1 MQESSQI
8 WWQEITGPRTFI
20 ANITEHLL
28 DASVIVKVP
37 DDLPWRHEMRQE
49 IQSELREQ
57 YEYEEISV
65 IIIDAEEEVGENTA
79 IGAFVLERF
88 ALGDVARQ
96 YRKKSGKS
104 ITQYIIQKNV
114 LQNDVLWVKGITS
127 ETVKRWLDFLLE
139 FNACNSKKSRIV
151 LEIRD
156 DIQYPEQNTV
166 EEIDYSSYISD
177 NNLQLFN
184 SILLDRMP
192 NITGAWKR
200 YLSALAACLCETDA
214 EIAEYFLNEH
224 AEQAG
229 SPISILKTIAQDSDY
244 SRRGAADGSS
254 HILSLV
260 RHKCTSQIE
269 RRIWKAQLQVLFPV
283 VEAERI
289 NLIERIKHD
298 LTAMISVREIRQYGE
313 SIVNPYDFEWGTLF
327 YAMKLTS
334 INGEYYLKSLSKA
347 DREEIRRFRDY
358 RNNLA
363 HGDCC
368 TVTQVSEILAV
379 APSEQEKQLKSLV

>member
-8 WWQEITGPRTFI
+8 WWQEITGPKTFVS
-20 ANITEHLL
+20 NVTERLL
-28 DASVIVKVP
+28 EASVIVKVP

-57 YEYEEISV
+57 YDYAEIS
-65 IIIDAEEEVGENTA
+65 IIPIDAEEDVEENTE
-79 IGAFVLERF
+79 IDAFILERF

-104 ITQYIIQKNV
+104 ITQYIVQKNV
-114 LQNDVLWVKGITS
+114 LQNDVLWVKGLTEKTI
-127 ETVKRWLDFLLE
+127 KPWMDFLLA
-139 FNACNSKKSRIV
+139 FNDCCPKNGRIV

-156 DIQYPEQNTV
+156 SIQYVKQDTI

-192 NITGAWKR
+192 TISEVWKR

-214 EIAEYFLNEH
+214 EIAEYFLNEY
-224 AEQAG
+224 AQQTAD
-229 SPISILKTIAQDSDY
+229 PIRVLEAIAHDPDY

-254 HILSLV
+254 HILSPV

-327 YAMKLTS
+327 YAMKLTN
-334 INGEYYLKSLSKA
+334 INEEYYLKSLSKA
-347 DREEIRRFRDY
+347 EREEIRRFRDY

-368 TVTQVSEILAV
+368 TVTQVSEILAIV
-379 APSEQEKQLKSLV
+379 PYE

>member
-8 WWQEITGPRTFI
+8 WWQEITGPKTFVS
-20 ANITEHLL
+20 NVTERLL
-28 DASVIVKVP
+28 EASVIVKVP

-57 YEYEEISV
+57 YDYAEIS
-65 IIIDAEEEVGENTA
+65 IIPIDAEEDVEENTE
-79 IGAFVLERF
+79 IDAFILERF

-104 ITQYIIQKNV
+104 ITQYIVQKNV
-114 LQNDVLWVKGITS
+114 LQNDVLWVKGIT
-127 ETVKRWLDFLLE
+127 EKTIKPWMDFLLA
-139 FNACNSKKSRIV
+139 FNDCCPKNGRIV

-156 DIQYPEQNTV
+156 SIQYVKQDTI

-192 NITGAWKR
+192 TISEVWKR

-214 EIAEYFLNEH
+214 EIAEYFLNEY
-224 AEQAG
+224 ARQTAD
-229 SPISILKTIAQDSDY
+229 PIRVLEAIAQDPDY

-327 YAMKLTS
+327 YAMKLTN
-334 INGEYYLKSLSKA
+334 INEEYYLKSLSKA
-347 DREEIRRFRDY
+347 EREEIRRFRDY

-368 TVTQVSEILAV
+368 TVTQVSEILAIV
-379 APSEQEKQLKSLV
+379 PYE

>member
-8 WWQEITGPRTFI
+8 WWQEITGPKAFVS
-20 ANITEHLL
+20 NVTERLL
-28 DASVIVKVP
+28 EASVIMKVP

-57 YEYEEISV
+57 YDYAEIS
-65 IIIDAEEEVGENTA
+65 IIPIDAEEDVEENTE
-79 IGAFVLERF
+79 IDAFILERF

-104 ITQYIIQKNV
+104 ITQYIVQKNV
-114 LQNDVLWVKGITS
+114 LQNDVLWVKGIT
-127 ETVKRWLDFLLE
+127 EKTIKPWRDFLLA
-139 FNACNSKKSRIV
+139 FNACCPKNGRIV

-156 DIQYPEQNTV
+156 SIQYVKQNTI

-192 NITGAWKR
+192 TISEVWKR

-214 EIAEYFLNEH
+214 EIAEYFLNEY
-224 AEQAG
+224 AQQTAD
-229 SPISILKTIAQDSDY
+229 PIRVLEAIAQDPDY

-327 YAMKLTS
+327 YAMKLTN
-334 INGEYYLKSLSKA
+334 INEEYYLKSLSKA
-347 DREEIRRFRDY
+347 EREEIRRFRDY

-368 TVTQVSEILAV
+368 TVTQVSEILAIV
-379 APSEQEKQLKSLV
+379 PYE

>member
-8 WWQEITGPRTFI
+8 WWQEITGPKTFVS
-20 ANITEHLL
+20 NVTERLL
-28 DASVIVKVP
+28 EASVIVKVP

-57 YEYEEISV
+57 YDYAEIS
-65 IIIDAEEEVGENTA
+65 IIPIDAEEDVEENTE
-79 IGAFVLERF
+79 IDAFILERF

-104 ITQYIIQKNV
+104 ITQYIVQKNV
-114 LQNDVLWVKGITS
+114 LQNDVLWVKGLTEKTI
-127 ETVKRWLDFLLE
+127 KPWMDFLLA
-139 FNACNSKKSRIV
+139 FNDCCPKNGRIV

-156 DIQYPEQNTV
+156 SIQYVKQDTI

-192 NITGAWKR
+192 TISEVWKR

-214 EIAEYFLNEH
+214 EIAEYFLNEYVQQT
-224 AEQAG
+224 AD
-229 SPISILKTIAQDSDY
+229 PIRVLEAIAQDPDY

-327 YAMKLTS
+327 YAMKLTN
-334 INGEYYLKSLSKA
+334 INEEYYLKSLSKA
-347 DREEIRRFRDY
+347 EREEIRRFRDY

-368 TVTQVSEILAV
+368 TVTQVSEILAIV
-379 APSEQEKQLKSLV
+379 PYE

>member
-8 WWQEITGPRTFI
+8 WWQEITGPKTFVS
-20 ANITEHLL
+20 NVTERLL
-28 DASVIVKVP
+28 EASVIVKVP

-57 YEYEEISV
+57 YDYAEIS
-65 IIIDAEEEVGENTA
+65 IIPIDAEEDVEENTE
-79 IGAFVLERF
+79 IDAFILERF

-104 ITQYIIQKNV
+104 ITQYIVQKNV
-114 LQNDVLWVKGITS
+114 LQNDVLWVKGIT
-127 ETVKRWLDFLLE
+127 EKTIKPWRDFLLA
-139 FNACNSKKSRIV
+139 FNACCPKNGRIV

-156 DIQYPEQNTV
+156 SIQYVKQNTI

-192 NITGAWKR
+192 TISEVWKR

-214 EIAEYFLNEH
+214 EIAEYFLNEY
-224 AEQAG
+224 AQQTAD
-229 SPISILKTIAQDSDY
+229 PISVLEAIAQDPDY

-327 YAMKLTS
+327 YAMKLTN
-334 INGEYYLKSLSKA
+334 INEEYYLKSLSKA
-347 DREEIRRFRDY
+347 EREKIRRFRDY

-368 TVTQVSEILAV
+368 TVTQVSEILAIV
-379 APSEQEKQLKSLV
+379 PYE

>member
-8 WWQEITGPRTFI
+8 WWQEITGPKTFVS
-20 ANITEHLL
+20 NVTERLL
-28 DASVIVKVP
+28 EASVIVKVP

-57 YEYEEISV
+57 YDYAEIS
-65 IIIDAEEEVGENTA
+65 IIPIDAEEDVEENTE
-79 IGAFVLERF
+79 IDAFILERF

-104 ITQYIIQKNV
+104 ITQYIVQKNV
-114 LQNDVLWVKGITS
+114 LQNDVLWVKGIT
-127 ETVKRWLDFLLE
+127 EKTIKPWRDFLLA
-139 FNACNSKKSRIV
+139 FNACCPKNGRIV

-156 DIQYPEQNTV
+156 SIQYVKQNTI

-192 NITGAWKR
+192 TISEVWKR

-214 EIAEYFLNEH
+214 EIAEYFLNEY
-224 AEQAG
+224 AQQTAD
-229 SPISILKTIAQDSDY
+229 PIRVLEAIAQDPDY

-327 YAMKLTS
+327 YAMKLTN
-334 INGEYYLKSLSKA
+334 INEEYYLKSLSKA
-347 DREEIRRFRDY
+347 EREEIRRFRDY

-368 TVTQVSEILAV
+368 TVTQVSEILAIV
-379 APSEQEKQLKSLV
+379 PYE

>member
-8 WWQEITGPRTFI
+8 WWQEITGPKTFVS
-20 ANITEHLL
+20 NVTERLL
-28 DASVIVKVP
+28 EASVIVKVP

-57 YEYEEISV
+57 YDYAEIS
-65 IIIDAEEEVGENTA
+65 IIPIDAEEDVEENTE
-79 IGAFVLERF
+79 IDAFILERF

-104 ITQYIIQKNV
+104 ITQYIVQKNV
-114 LQNDVLWVKGITS
+114 LQNDVLWVKGIT
-127 ETVKRWLDFLLE
+127 EKTIKPWMDFLLA
-139 FNACNSKKSRIV
+139 FNACCPKNGRIV

-156 DIQYPEQNTV
+156 SIQYVKQNTI

-192 NITGAWKR
+192 TISEVLKR
-200 YLSALAACLCETDA
+200 YLSALAAGLCETDA
-214 EIAEYFLNEH
+214 EIAEYFLNEY
-224 AEQAG
+224 AQQTAD
-229 SPISILKTIAQDSDY
+229 PIRVLEAIAQDPDY

-327 YAMKLTS
+327 YAMKLTN
-334 INGEYYLKSLSKA
+334 INEEYYLKSLSKA
-347 DREEIRRFRDY
+347 EREEIRRIRDY

-368 TVTQVSEILAV
+368 TVTQVSEILAIV
-379 APSEQEKQLKSLV
+379 PYE

>member
-8 WWQEITGPRTFI
+8 WWQEITGPKTFVS
-20 ANITEHLL
+20 NVTERLL
-28 DASVIVKVP
+28 EASVIVKVP

-57 YEYEEISV
+57 YDYAEIS
-65 IIIDAEEEVGENTA
+65 IIPIDAEEDVEENTE
-79 IGAFVLERF
+79 IDAFILERF

-104 ITQYIIQKNV
+104 ITQYIVQKNV
-114 LQNDVLWVKGITS
+114 LQNDVLWVKGIT
-127 ETVKRWLDFLLE
+127 EKMIKPWMDFLLA
-139 FNACNSKKSRIV
+139 FNACCPKNGRIV

-156 DIQYPEQNTV
+156 SIQYVKQNTI

-192 NITGAWKR
+192 TISEVWKR

-214 EIAEYFLNEH
+214 EIAEYFLNEY
-224 AEQAG
+224 AQQTAD
-229 SPISILKTIAQDSDY
+229 PIRVLEAIAQDPDY

-327 YAMKLTS
+327 YAMKLTN
-334 INGEYYLKSLSKA
+334 INEEYYLKSLSKTE
-347 DREEIRRFRDY
+347 REEIRRFRDY

-368 TVTQVSEILAV
+368 TVTQVSEILAIV
-379 APSEQEKQLKSLV
+379 PYE

>member
-8 WWQEITGPRTFI
+8 WWQEITGPKTFVS
-20 ANITEHLL
+20 NVTERLL
-28 DASVIVKVP
+28 EASVIMKVP

-57 YEYEEISV
+57 YDYAEIS
-65 IIIDAEEEVGENTA
+65 IIPIDAEEDVEENTE
-79 IGAFVLERF
+79 IDAFILERF

-104 ITQYIIQKNV
+104 ITQYIVQKNV
-114 LQNDVLWVKGITS
+114 LQNDVLWVKGIT
-127 ETVKRWLDFLLE
+127 EKTIKPWRDFLLA
-139 FNACNSKKSRIV
+139 FNACCPKNGRIV

-156 DIQYPEQNTV
+156 SIQYVKQNTI

-192 NITGAWKR
+192 TISEVWKR

-214 EIAEYFLNEH
+214 EIAEYFLNEY
-224 AEQAG
+224 AQQTAD
-229 SPISILKTIAQDSDY
+229 PIRVLEAIAQDPDY

-327 YAMKLTS
+327 YAMKLTN
-334 INGEYYLKSLSKA
+334 INEEYYLKSLSKA
-347 DREEIRRFRDY
+347 EREEIRRFRDY

-368 TVTQVSEILAV
+368 TVTQVSEILAIV
-379 APSEQEKQLKSLV
+379 PYE

>member
-8 WWQEITGPRTFI
+8 WWQEITGPKTFVS
-20 ANITEHLL
+20 NVTERLL
-28 DASVIVKVP
+28 EASVIVKVP

-57 YEYEEISV
+57 YDYAEIS
-65 IIIDAEEEVGENTA
+65 IIPIDAEEDVEENTE
-79 IGAFVLERF
+79 IDAFILERF

-104 ITQYIIQKNV
+104 ITQYIVQKNV
-114 LQNDVLWVKGITS
+114 LQNDVLWVKGIT
-127 ETVKRWLDFLLE
+127 EKTIKPWRDFLLA
-139 FNACNSKKSRIV
+139 FNACCPKNGRIV

-156 DIQYPEQNTV
+156 SIQYVKQNTI

-177 NNLQLFN
+177 NNLQLFD

-192 NITGAWKR
+192 TISEVWKR

-214 EIAEYFLNEH
+214 EIAEYFLNEY
-224 AEQAG
+224 AQQTAD
-229 SPISILKTIAQDSDY
+229 PIRVLEAIAQDPDY

-327 YAMKLTS
+327 YAMKLTN
-334 INGEYYLKSLSKA
+334 INEEYYLKSLSKA
-347 DREEIRRFRDY
+347 EREEIRRFRDY

-368 TVTQVSEILAV
+368 TVTQVSEILAIV
-379 APSEQEKQLKSLV
+379 PYE

>member
-8 WWQEITGPRTFI
+8 WWQEITGPKTFVS
-20 ANITEHLL
+20 NVTERLL
-28 DASVIVKVP
+28 EASVIMKVP

-57 YEYEEISV
+57 YDYAEIS
-65 IIIDAEEEVGENTA
+65 IIPIDAEEDVEENTE
-79 IGAFVLERF
+79 IDAFILERF

-104 ITQYIIQKNV
+104 ITQYIVQKNV
-114 LQNDVLWVKGITS
+114 LQNDVLWVKGIT
-127 ETVKRWLDFLLE
+127 EKTIKPWRDFLLA
-139 FNACNSKKSRIV
+139 FNACCPKNGRIV

-156 DIQYPEQNTV
+156 SIQYVKQNTI

-192 NITGAWKR
+192 TISEVWKR

-214 EIAEYFLNEH
+214 EIAEYFLNEY
-224 AEQAG
+224 AQQTAD
-229 SPISILKTIAQDSDY
+229 PIRVLEAIAQDPNY

-327 YAMKLTS
+327 YAMKLTN
-334 INGEYYLKSLSKA
+334 INEEYYLKSLSKA
-347 DREEIRRFRDY
+347 EREEIRRFRDY

-368 TVTQVSEILAV
+368 TVTQVSEILAIV
-379 APSEQEKQLKSLV
+379 PYE

>member
-8 WWQEITGPRTFI
+8 WWQEITGPKTFVS
-20 ANITEHLL
+20 NVTERLL
-28 DASVIVKVP
+28 EASVIVKVP

-57 YEYEEISV
+57 YDYAEIS
-65 IIIDAEEEVGENTA
+65 IIPIDAEEDVEENTE
-79 IGAFVLERF
+79 IDAFILERF

-104 ITQYIIQKNV
+104 ITQYIVQKNV
-114 LQNDVLWVKGITS
+114 LQNDVLWVKGLTEKTI
-127 ETVKRWLDFLLE
+127 KPWMDFLLA
-139 FNACNSKKSRIV
+139 FNDCCPKNGRIV

-156 DIQYPEQNTV
+156 SIHYVKQNTI

-192 NITGAWKR
+192 TISEVWKR

-214 EIAEYFLNEH
+214 EIAEYFLNEYVQQT
-224 AEQAG
+224 AD
-229 SPISILKTIAQDSDY
+229 PIRVLEAIAQDPDY

-327 YAMKLTS
+327 YAMKLTN
-334 INGEYYLKSLSKA
+334 INEEYYLKSLSKA
-347 DREEIRRFRDY
+347 EREEIRRFRDY

-368 TVTQVSEILAV
+368 TVTQVSEILAIV
-379 APSEQEKQLKSLV
+379 PYE

>member
-8 WWQEITGPRTFI
+8 WWQEITGPKTFVS
-20 ANITEHLL
+20 NVTERLL
-28 DASVIVKVP
+28 EASVIVKVP

-57 YEYEEISV
+57 YDYAEIS
-65 IIIDAEEEVGENTA
+65 IIPIDAEEDVEENTE
-79 IGAFVLERF
+79 IDAFILERF

-104 ITQYIIQKNV
+104 ITQYIVQKNV
-114 LQNDVLWVKGITS
+114 LQNDVLWVKGIT
-127 ETVKRWLDFLLE
+127 EKMIKPWMDFLLA
-139 FNACNSKKSRIV
+139 FNACCPKNGRIV

-156 DIQYPEQNTV
+156 SIQYVKQNTI

-192 NITGAWKR
+192 TISEVLKR

-214 EIAEYFLNEH
+214 EIAEYFLNEY
-224 AEQAG
+224 AQQTAD
-229 SPISILKTIAQDSDY
+229 PIRVLEAIAQDPDY

-260 RHKCTSQIE
+260 RHKCTPQIE

-327 YAMKLTS
+327 YAMKLTN
-334 INGEYYLKSLSKA
+334 INEEYYLKSLSKA
-347 DREEIRRFRDY
+347 EREEIRRFRDY

-368 TVTQVSEILAV
+368 TVTQVSEILAIV
-379 APSEQEKQLKSLV
+379 PYE